1 MLRFV
6 ADPTGLAPGAGDA
19 LALSDPRTG
28 PLNLYRAAGSETAPG
43 PAVLLVHSV
52 NAAASAFEI
61 APLYRRLAGRRPTYA
76 IDLPGFGGSDRSRRE
91 YTPRLMT
98 DALHVAIEEIRRQH
112 GAGAIDAL
120 ALSLSCEF
128 LARAAGEAPALFRTL
143 ALVSPTGLQK
153 KPRDGPSGATLG
165 RSGLR
170 AVFGNRWVGAA
181 LFGGLTRPTV
191 IRYFLERTFG
201 AKAIDGELY
210 DVAVANARKAG
221 AEHAPL
227 WFVSGHLF
235 SADATR
241 LYEALTAPVWL
252 SHGVRGDFTDYGGAD
267 RLLDRDNWTRTIFE
281 TGAMPYFEQPDAFF
295 DDYFARIE
303 RDIESESGSNDRM
316 R

>member
-1 MLRFV
+1 MLRLV
-6 ADPTGLAPGAGDA
+6 ADPTALAPGAGYA
-19 LALSDPRTG
+19 LPLSDPRTG
-28 PLNLYRAAGSETAPG
+28 PLNLYRAAGSETASG

-61 APLYRRLAGRRPTYA
+61 APLYQRLTGQRPTYA
-76 IDLPGFGGSDRSRRE
+76 IDLPGFGRSDRSDRE
-91 YTPRLMT
+91 YSPRLMT
-98 DALHVAIEEIRRQH
+98 DALHVAVEEIRRRH
-112 GAGAIDAL
+112 GTTPIDAL

-170 AVFGNRWVGAA
+170 AVFGNRWVGGT

-191 IRYFLERTFG
+191 VRYFLERTFG
-201 AKAIDGELY
+201 AKAIDGELLE
-210 DVAVANARKAG
+210 VAVANANMPG
-221 AEHAPL
+221 AKHAPL

-267 RLLDRDNWTRTIFE
+267 RLLERDNWTRTVFD
-281 TGAMPYFEQPDAFF
+281 TGAMPYFEKPDAFF
-295 DDYFARIE
+295 EDYLGRIE
-303 RDIESESGSNDRM
+303 AGG
-316 R
+316 